1 MINLP
6 EEGIHYA
13 QNKILASPPHT
24 QLTQIGGQGRRPT
37 LTITSMKRT
46 IPALAALTL
55 GLGLGLAGCS
65 DDNPEQALEACTDM
79 AQQISAAADN
89 ADFYSRQGQ
98 LDYMN
103 KTVEALYPYREDSG
117 DDALDAYV
125 ATAIR
130 AHAKA
135 TGVDTAGRED
145 NATAYA
151 NSLEDVMVYCTK
163 LATN

>member
-1 MINLP
+1 MINLLK
-6 EEGIHYA
+6 EGIHYA
-13 QNKILASPPHT
+13 LFPYLGLPTAHTNKQTWRAGSQANPYNA
-24 QLTQIGGQGRRPT
+24 G
-37 LTITSMKRT
+37 MKRT

-55 GLGLGLAGCS
+55 ALGLAGCS
-65 DDNPEQALEACTDM
+65 DDNPEQALKACTDM

-135 TGVDTAGRED
+135 TGVDSAGWED
-145 NATAYA
+145 NVVAYA
-151 NSLEDVMVYCTK
+151 HSLEDVMVYCTR

>member
-1 MINLP
+1 
-6 EEGIHYA
+6 
-13 QNKILASPPHT
+13 
-24 QLTQIGGQGRRPT
+24 
-37 LTITSMKRT
+37 MKRT

-55 GLGLGLAGCS
+55 GLGLAGCS
-65 DDNPEQALEACTDM
+65 DDNPEQALKACTDM
-79 AQQISAAADN
+79 AQQLSAAADN

-135 TGVDTAGRED
+135 TGVDSAGWED

-151 NSLEDVMVYCTK
+151 HSLEDVMAYCTK